1 VTAAKEIVYHGRAR
15 LLTGFLIAGG
25 IAGLLCLPLAWT
37 IGMRAGLPPETA
49 VGGALVAGALLLAA
63 GALVNDACLL
73 GTLARLSQGE
83 VRFLAVPAG
92 LALGFALLLATEVP
106 PVPLR
111 PNLFVQP
118 AIPAVALVLAS
129 AALATFGW
137 LALGRAGDTG
147 SPGRWRLRTSM
158 LVLGGAGALLF
169 VLTPGW
175 TYSEAVRQSVLELGS
190 TMPEALTLAAIL
202 TGAATFAGAITA
214 GLRSGQFHFQ
224 RPAVGPVLRSVAGGA
239 LMAVGAAY
247 VPGGNDHLLLWA
259 VPGGSVSGLVAYL
272 IMSAAIL
279 LFLFAQHRV
288 TRA

>member
-1 VTAAKEIVYHGRAR
+1 
-15 LLTGFLIAGG
+15 
-25 IAGLLCLPLAWT
+25 
-37 IGMRAGLPPETA
+37 
-49 VGGALVAGALLLAA
+49 
-63 GALVNDACLL
+63 
-73 GTLARLSQGE
+73 
-83 VRFLAVPAG
+83 
-92 LALGFALLLATEVP
+92 
-106 PVPLR
+106 
-111 PNLFVQP
+111 
-118 AIPAVALVLAS
+118 VALVLAS

-137 LALGRAGDTG
+137 LALGSAGDTG

-214 GLRSGQFHFQ
+214 GLRSGQFRFQ
-224 RPAVGPVLRSVAGGA
+224 RPATGPVLRSVAGGA
-239 LMAVGAAY
+239 LMAVGAAH

>member
-1 VTAAKEIVYHGRAR
+1 
-15 LLTGFLIAGG
+15 
-25 IAGLLCLPLAWT
+25 
-37 IGMRAGLPPETA
+37 
-49 VGGALVAGALLLAA
+49 
-63 GALVNDACLL
+63 
-73 GTLARLSQGE
+73 
-83 VRFLAVPAG
+83 
-92 LALGFALLLATEVP
+92 
-106 PVPLR
+106 
-111 PNLFVQP
+111 
-118 AIPAVALVLAS
+118 
-129 AALATFGW
+129 
-137 LALGRAGDTG
+137 
-147 SPGRWRLRTSM
+147 M

-214 GLRSGQFHFQ
+214 GLRSGQFRLQ

-279 LFLFAQHRV
+279 LVLFAHHRV